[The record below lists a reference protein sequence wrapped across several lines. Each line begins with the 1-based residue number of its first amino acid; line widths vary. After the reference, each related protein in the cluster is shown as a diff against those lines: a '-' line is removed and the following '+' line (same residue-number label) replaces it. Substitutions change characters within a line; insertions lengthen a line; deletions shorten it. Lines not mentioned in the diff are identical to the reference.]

1 MQLSASSETSRVD
14 SLKSPE
20 LKKEVNPNAAVII
33 NYESFKPMCVADL
46 LAAHDEKITN
56 STLISNYDS
65 FRPQSVEALLA
76 AHEQKATSAAA
87 TTGSIPEEVDA
98 SAVLNSNFEPFK
110 PQSVDALL
118 AAHDEKVADNV

>member
-1 MQLSASSETSRVD
+1 
-14 SLKSPE
+14 
-20 LKKEVNPNAAVII
+20 
-33 NYESFKPMCVADL
+33 
-46 LAAHDEKITN
+46 
-56 STLISNYDS
+56 
-65 FRPQSVEALLA
+65 VEALLA

-110 PQSVDALL
+110 PQSVEALL